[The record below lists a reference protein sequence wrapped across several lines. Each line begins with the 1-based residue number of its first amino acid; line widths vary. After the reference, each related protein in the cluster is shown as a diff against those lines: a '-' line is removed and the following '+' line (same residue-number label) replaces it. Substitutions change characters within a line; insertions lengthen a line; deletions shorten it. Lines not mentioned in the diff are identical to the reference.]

1 MSTFEQ
7 KHKFGERRFGSV
19 NWVGFYTLYYKEVMR
34 FVTVW
39 IQTII
44 SPIITYLLFL
54 YVFSLAIGTDRA
66 PVLGL
71 SLIHI

>member
-39 IQTII
+39 IQTIV
-44 SPIITYLLFL
+44 SPIITYLLVVN
-54 YVFSLAIGTDRA
+54 VFSLERGTDRA
-66 PVLGL
+66 QE
-71 SLIHI
+71 

>member
-39 IQTII
+39 IQTIV

-54 YVFSLAIGTDRA
+54 SVQLDFHHFLFQ
-66 PVLGL
+66 V
-71 SLIHI
+71 HF

>member
-39 IQTII
+39 IQTIV

-54 YVFSLAIGTDRA
+54 
-66 PVLGL
+66 
-71 SLIHI
+71 